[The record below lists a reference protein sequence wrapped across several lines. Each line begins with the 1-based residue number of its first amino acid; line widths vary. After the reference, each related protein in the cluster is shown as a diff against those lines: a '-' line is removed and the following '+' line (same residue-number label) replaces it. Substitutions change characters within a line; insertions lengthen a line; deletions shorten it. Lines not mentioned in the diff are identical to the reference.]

1 MTTEQSDIDY
11 IRKYLKIHVT
21 NAIEQMSDSQLEVL
35 IKDPL
40 KDFITIQ
47 IPQSNQS
54 RPLLPVDVRAMME
67 TNGYNFASPEEW
79 AEFINGLRHSEIQH
93 SITGDKS

>member
-1 MTTEQSDIDY
+1 MTTEQSDMDY
-11 IRKYLKIHVT
+11 LREYLKIQVT

-47 IPQSNQS
+47 LPQSNQRS
-54 RPLLPVDVRAMME
+54 
-67 TNGYNFASPEEW
+67 
-79 AEFINGLRHSEIQH
+79 
-93 SITGDKS
+93 